1 MEVMAPPK
9 DEKTRKEKRPNLKRR
24 QYDDSALEAAFGDII
39 ERGMSIRAAAGKH
52 GIPEATIQHK
62 LSGKRALESKPGP
75 KPLFSMSEEQ
85 LLVNNIMNAQRAA
98 CPVTKGSVMTAVK
111 CILEEEAAKGIERKR
126 PPSFTGDKPGQ
137 KWWTLFRKRHPNLN
151 FCSPET
157 SDYSELHIPY
167 TQLDHASTCYQ
178 GVDLGGF
185 KEVSVQT
192 QPQPHISRASQ
203 TESIMNTELNRQR
216 LRRLKYDRSLCDMVL
231 EYAGYAPLLDMYL
244 SKPFSVEELGKEF
257 LPTQPRGPG
266 ITPELGAPQHG
277 LGVSEGEDQLR
288 CLREDG
294 PRCSWENKPRC
305 FKEEDGPMHS
315 REKRPKYSGDEERL
329 EQSWEEDRARCSEDN
344 YTIFRAA
351 SVQVSSADVSSHF

>member
-1 MEVMAPPK
+1 
-9 DEKTRKEKRPNLKRR
+9 
-24 QYDDSALEAAFGDII
+24 
-39 ERGMSIRAAAGKH
+39 MSIRAAAGKH
-52 GIPEATIQHK
+52 GIPEATIRHK

-151 FCSPET
+151 FCTPET

-203 TESIMNTELNRQR
+203 TESIMNTELKCQR
-216 LRRLKYDRSLCDMVL
+216 LKRLKYDRSLCDMVL

-244 SKPFSVEELGKEF
+244 SKPFSVERPGKEF
-257 LPTQPRGPG
+257 LLTQLHGPD
-266 ITPELGAPQHG
+266 ITPRLRGPQHG
-277 LGVSEGEDQLR
+277 ARALEGEDQPR
-288 CLREDG
+288 FLREDG
-294 PRCSWENKPRC
+294 PRCL
-305 FKEEDGPMHS
+305 KEEDGPIHS

-329 EQSWEEDRARCSEDN
+329 KQSWEEDRPLCSEDK
-344 YTIFRAA
+344 YSPFRAA